1 MSRWTAADVCRIF
14 TCCIAALAGLIASLP
29 ALARTLE
36 VGPKA
41 PYHQPSAAI
50 AAASPGDTI
59 EIAPG
64 TYFDCAVLSASRLTV
79 IGKGPGVVL
88 TDKTCEGKAIFVTRG
103 NEITIENI
111 TFARARVPDQNG
123 AGIRVEGRD
132 LTVVN
137 CRFIDNE
144 DGILAGDATGSR
156 VVIRDSEFLDNGKCA
171 SECAHGIY
179 VGHIALLHIENSRFS
194 RTKEGH
200 HVKSRALRTEL
211 VNDTITD
218 GPEGT
223 ASYLV
228 DISNGGSLAM
238 ENNVLEKGPMSS
250 NWSAAIVIGAEG
262 VTQPT
267 AELLVKNNRFTNDNE
282 HPTIFVRNLTATAA
296 SLIGNQFYGK
306 VQPLSGDGSVR

>member
-1 MSRWTAADVCRIF
+1 MFRRNAADACRIF
-14 TCCIAALAGLIASLP
+14 THSVAALASLIASLP

-36 VGPKA
+36 VGPNA

-50 AAASPGDTI
+50 AAALPDDTI

-88 TDKTCEGKAIFVTRG
+88 TDKTCEGKAIFITHG

-156 VVIRDSEFLDNGKCA
+156 IIIRDSEFLDNGKCA

-179 VGHIALLHIENSRFS
+179 VGHIALLRIENSRFS

-223 ASYLV
+223 SSYLV
-228 DISNGGSLAM
+228 DISNGGSLVM

-267 AELLVKNNRFTNDNE
+267 TELLIRNNRFTNDNE
-282 HPTIFVRNLTATAA
+282 HATIFVRNLTATAA
-296 SLIGNQFYGK
+296 SLIGNKFRGK